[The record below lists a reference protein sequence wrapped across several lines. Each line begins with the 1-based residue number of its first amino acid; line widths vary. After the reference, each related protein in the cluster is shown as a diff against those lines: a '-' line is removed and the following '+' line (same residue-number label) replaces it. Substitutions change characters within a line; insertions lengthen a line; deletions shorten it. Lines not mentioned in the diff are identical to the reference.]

1 MCRTAGSGSLLGVT
15 ISWHLLIPLACAFT
29 YVLAALTLKRA
40 AELGVGVWRTTF
52 VANWTAGL
60 TFLLVWL
67 GAGRP
72 VVDWSLYWQP
82 ALAAGFF
89 LLGQSSLFLA
99 LKTGDVTVTTP
110 VMGTKVI
117 MVALF
122 TVLLDAGA
130 MPLRWW
136 IGAGLSAASVLLLHL
151 GPFRRPSRQVGRTVL
166 LAWLSAS
173 SYGLGDVCIQKWAP
187 GWGATAFA
195 PAMFGW
201 VAVYSLML
209 VPFFSAPL
217 RAMKASA
224 WRWVCLG
231 SGLMAVNNAGIV
243 LAIGVWGGATAVNI
257 VYSARG
263 LVSIGVVWAVG
274 HWFASKEQL
283 LAPAVLRLRLAGAA
297 LMLVAIVLVLT

>member
-1 MCRTAGSGSLLGVT
+1 MTF
-15 ISWHLLIPLACAFT
+15 SWHLLIPLACAFT
-29 YVLAALTLKRA
+29 YVLAALAFKRA

-52 VANWTAGL
+52 VANWTACL
-60 TFLLVWL
+60 AFLPIWL
-67 GAGRP
+67 AAGRP
-72 VVDWSLYWQP
+72 VVDLTLYWQP

-89 LLGQSSLFLA
+89 LLGQSCMFLA
-99 LKTGDVTVTTP
+99 LKHGDVTVTTP

-122 TVLLDAGA
+122 TVLLNAGA

-136 IGAGLSAASVLLLHL
+136 IGAGLSAAAVLLLHL
-151 GPFRRPSRQVGRTVL
+151 GPGLRGTRHIGRTVF

-173 SYGLGDVCIQKWAP
+173 FYGLGDVCIQKWAP

-201 VAVYSLML
+201 VGIYSLAL
-209 VPFFSAPL
+209 IPVFSAPL
-217 RAMKASA
+217 RAMTVSA
-224 WRWVCLG
+224 WKWVGVG

-243 LAIGVWGGATAVNI
+243 LAIGIWGGATAVNI

-263 LVSIGVVWAVG
+263 LVSVAVVWAIG
-274 HWFASKEQL
+274 HWFHSQEQHQE
-283 LAPAVLRLRLAGAA
+283 PGVLRNRLIGAG
-297 LMLVAIVLVLT
+297 LMLVAIVLVLV